1 MKLKLTFSLL
11 LSLSLISLEI
21 RADGPAG
28 IKPPPSENS
37 ANTTVQSE
45 VSLLEK
51 MKALLG
57 NG

>member
-21 RADGPAG
+21 SADERAGV
-28 IKPPPSENS
+28 KPPPSDNS
-37 ANTTVQSE
+37 ANTNVQSE